1 MPDLD
6 QILRCFP
13 SISDWQESYLD
24 DCRQR
29 LLGDSGSFSV
39 EIILGE
45 SPAGIGIFSSAF
57 EEPEMLLVMELFL
70 QNAASARK
78 LLDRS
83 RIFFSQD
90 PKGVFHAILGT
101 HTLTMVRI
109 QHCTHF
115 RVSPT
120 VNS

>member
-45 SPAGIGIFSSAF
+45 APAGIGIFSSVA

-70 QNAASARK
+70 QNSSSARK

-83 RIFFSQD
+83 RLFFSKE
-90 PKGVFHAILGT
+90 PKGVFRAILGT

-109 QHCTHF
+109 KHCTHF
-115 RVSPT
+115 RVSAT
-120 VNS
+120 ADA